1 LNLPDSCKHS
11 PVGEESLKTIRLA
24 DQLLASILYCSRY
37 FQGTAKHQAKILYK
51 GKDTIEMQKKN
62 MITKR
67 RSLLRLRARLNSE
80 LWSAPMALIRDSPS
94 NHERKGIG
102 AD

>member
-1 LNLPDSCKHS
+1 
-11 PVGEESLKTIRLA
+11 
-24 DQLLASILYCSRY
+24 
-37 FQGTAKHQAKILYK
+37 
-51 GKDTIEMQKKN
+51 MQKKN